1 MNTKQYH
8 YISTIASYGNLT
20 HAAQA
25 LHISPSALSKFLAE
39 CERTFGFTLFLRY
52 NRRLYPTAVG
62 RYVIDC
68 AQKIEDE
75 KNRMLLTMKDVTGG
89 NCNRIRLATA
99 PNRGAIIYSKIYN
112 QFSRRFP
119 GISLT
124 LTELYAVEQPTAIA
138 RGSIDLA
145 LGAGVT
151 STQVTDLPVAHEEL
165 LVSLPVAHPLAGQER
180 IRLKD
185 LKDTPFVLQGRRHSI
200 RLLAEQLFQQAGFE
214 PVIAFESNDVL
225 LLDSMMHQAVGVGLV
240 SKAHVTPCEELVY
253 RPLDPPVYQTL
264 HLRFPLGHTLSE
276 PERYLAGLLAAER
289 LSDPRYQAA
298 KDPFVQTLLQTA
310 ASPSV
315 PSTDPDHRPSRRA
328 STAPQETA
336 DIDLDIKV
344 MEYLISIVDEQ
355 SLSRAADKH
364 FLAQSALSRHLRN
377 VETLVG
383 MPLFTREHNR
393 LRPTSAGAVFVNNA
407 RNILRLENEMF
418 AQTRSYQQGHGG
430 SLYIH
435 CDPLF
440 AQAFRQRAEQAFRAA
455 HPEITLVVAE
465 ANQEQTLEALMNST
479 ADLGIFLSHTPE
491 HALLHCDVLTLTE
504 MVYCFVPGGCPD
516 GWKPGELLPSGFV
529 LRPQLMAQSHSTLR
543 AEQDA
548 LLATLADPLPPAACE
563 AQVSILRQLAN
574 LGIADAV
581 LPLNLIERQNHDRC
595 AAFDPP
601 RPLYLLLAHH
611 VGRTMPAVTQELMDL
626 IRQAM
631 TDVLAIP
638 A

>member
-1 MNTKQYH
+1 M
-8 YISTIASYGNLT
+8 
-20 HAAQA
+20 
-25 LHISPSALSKFLAE
+25 
-39 CERTFGFTLFLRY
+39 
-52 NRRLYPTAVG
+52 
-62 RYVIDC
+62 
-68 AQKIEDE
+68 
-75 KNRMLLTMKDVTGG
+75 
-89 NCNRIRLATA
+89 
-99 PNRGAIIYSKIYN
+99 
-112 QFSRRFP
+112 
-119 GISLT
+119 
-124 LTELYAVEQPTAIA
+124 
-138 RGSIDLA
+138 
-145 LGAGVT
+145 
-151 STQVTDLPVAHEEL
+151 
-165 LVSLPVAHPLAGQER
+165 
-180 IRLKD
+180 
-185 LKDTPFVLQGRRHSI
+185 
-200 RLLAEQLFQQAGFE
+200 
-214 PVIAFESNDVL
+214 
-225 LLDSMMHQAVGVGLV
+225 
-240 SKAHVTPCEELVY
+240 
-253 RPLDPPVYQTL
+253 YQTL

-298 KDPFVQTLLQTA
+298 KDPFVQTLLQTTA
-310 ASPSV
+310 TPSA
-315 PSTDPDHRPSRRA
+315 PSADPDHSPSRRA
-328 STAPQETA
+328 SAAPQETA
-336 DIDLDIKV
+336 DIDLDTKV

-383 MPLFTREHNR
+383 IPLFTREHNR

-418 AQTRSYQQGHGG
+418 TQTRSYQQGHGG

-440 AQAFRQRAEQAFRAA
+440 AQAFRQRAEQAYRAA

-479 ADLGIFLSHTPE
+479 ANLGIFLSHTPE

-529 LRPQLMAQSHSTLR
+529 PRPQLMAQSRSTLR

-548 LLATLADPLPPAACE
+548 LLASLADPLPPAACE

-611 VGRTMPAVTQELMDL
+611 VGRTLPAVTQELMEL